1 MIPFAQCRIRIL
13 GKNLLNYVDF
23 WWNEVA
29 VAIQCYCRTF
39 WLWLTL
45 VFLLRNGQHTGSFC
59 TTSTLISLATSLHL
73 GRDLRCHSHRRR
85 SDGIG
90 IFIWPNW
97 WSLVSR
103 NLPKSI
109 SFVSQETVSEQKQ
122 TGNWSGD
129 VRSHD
134 VLRCFNKSK
143 PRPCWTVGPCTIFV
157 IPVPRSPCRPCRV
170 PYQVLNLHVSP
181 QPVFAHGAAWSV
193 RWQGCNPRPRSWVLE
208 ANWEWIN
215 LGLESGH
222 QHHRSWYKSD

>member
-1 MIPFAQCRIRIL
+1 MQGLSTENGKEWSPLPNAESEYWARICWIML
-13 GKNLLNYVDF
+13 TSGGMKSS
-23 WWNEVA
+23 

-109 SFVSQETVSEQKQ
+109 SFVSQETVLEQKQ

-134 VLRCFNKSK
+134 VLRCVNKSK

-157 IPVPRSPCRPCRV
+157 IPVP
-170 PYQVLNLHVSP
+170 L
-181 QPVFAHGAAWSV
+181 AALAV
-193 RWQGCNPRPRSWVLE
+193 CLTRC
-208 ANWEWIN
+208 
-215 LGLESGH
+215 
-222 QHHRSWYKSD
+222 